1 MTLFDAPELSTDA
14 EQAWSRILV
23 LLDLGRPREAAAET
37 TRALAHDP
45 DNPTLWRLLSQIY
58 TELDDFPQALD
69 AAQRAVS
76 LDPTESHLHL
86 RLGLS
91 LWNAQVQG
99 LTFGRFRRWS
109 GAWKAAEPALA
120 AVREALRL
128 DPDNADAL
136 ASLAQLH
143 LMMNQPKQAHERAA
157 AALHL
162 EPQHRMAQIFLA
174 QALLELRRLKE
185 AEELLRALLSD
196 DPNFAP
202 ALNLLARVSLRQ
214 GRAEEAC
221 AAALAAIRL
230 DPANAAAQEQFRA
243 LVHEYLPFPFS
254 RQSPAWRFII
264 VPQALILVPVLGLG
278 VWVRTLYRVR
288 KLSPHTRKQIRRV
301 RVYRMA
307 WRSPVFFFTALLGVY
322 LALSFALL
330 LLPAGLR
337 SLGNEVVGFLTLAML
352 LGGLSWLSF
361 LGVRSAYRW
370 LRSFSR

>member
-1 MTLFDAPELSTDA
+1 MTPFDAPELSTDT
-14 EQAWSRILV
+14 EQTWSRILV

-37 TRALAHDP
+37 TRALAHYP

-58 TELDDFPQALD
+58 TELDDFPQALN

-76 LDPTESHLHL
+76 LGPSDSHLHL
-86 RLGLS
+86 RLGLA

-99 LTFGRFRRWS
+99 LTFGRFRRWAK
-109 GAWKAAEPALA
+109 AWKAAEPALA
-120 AVREALRL
+120 AVHEALRL
-128 DPDNADAL
+128 EPDNTDAL
-136 ASLAQLH
+136 ASLSQLH
-143 LMMNQPKQAHERAA
+143 LMMNQPKLAQTHAA

-162 EPQHRMAQIFLA
+162 EPQHRMAQLFLA
-174 QALLELRRLKE
+174 QALLDLRQPTR
-185 AEELLRALLSD
+185 AEHLLRALLAD

-214 GRAEEAC
+214 GRAEEAF

-264 VPQALILVPVLGLG
+264 VPQAMILVPVLGLG

-288 KLSPHTRKQIRRV
+288 KLSPQMRAQIRRV
-301 RVYRMA
+301 RVYQVK
-307 WRSPVFFFTALLGVY
+307 WRTPLGLYLLFWAAIFLFV
-322 LALSFALL
+322 FALPH
-330 LLPAGLR
+330 LPARLQPGLT
-337 SLGNEVVGFLTLAML
+337 EAAGFLVVAFSA
-352 LGGLSWLSF
+352 GGVLWLIF